1 MFRLV
6 VNHDFRCFCF
16 IFYDVLWVIFSI
28 TQLHAR
34 IDATNDRKARI
45 ERELQDCNDSLSQ
58 LQDTQQQPNEP
69 TDSTASQK
77 NQYVM

>member
-1 MFRLV
+1 MIF
-6 VNHDFRCFCF
+6 F
-16 IFYDVLWVIFSI
+16 IFVYFLRCCVGNFSI

-58 LQDTQQQPNEP
+58 LQETQQQQPNEP
-69 TDSTASQK
+69 TESTASQK